1 MRDLSIF
8 RSTAGG
14 KTGAIDGL
22 NLFFGALLGANL
34 GIVQGMRLY
43 DYTVLIVLLAGT
55 VMVIRMLSTSERRT
69 YMLINVAIYVA
80 ALAGIIL
87 IPSFQPKGVALADL
101 YRLGAT
107 LGVWISF
114 AVITELMPVSKK
126 PDPATDSPLP

>member
-1 MRDLSIF
+1 MRNLGFF

-14 KTGAIDGL
+14 KVGALDGL

-34 GIVQGMRLY
+34 GTVQGMRLY
-43 DYTVLIVLLAGT
+43 DYTVLI

-80 ALAGIIL
+80 ALGGIIL
-87 IPSFQPKGVALADL
+87 IPSFQPKGIALADL

-107 LGVWISF
+107 LAVWITF
-114 AVITELMPVSKK
+114 VVVTELLPVSEKREA
-126 PDPATDSPLP
+126 PDTSAP

>member
-114 AVITELMPVSKK
+114 AVITELMPVSKTAG
-126 PDPATDSPLP
+126 PGSDSPLP

>member
-87 IPSFQPKGVALADL
+87 IPSFQPKGIALADL

>member
-1 MRDLSIF
+1 MRNLGFF

-14 KTGAIDGL
+14 KVGALDGL

-34 GIVQGMRLY
+34 GTVQGMRLY

-80 ALAGIIL
+80 ALGGIIL
-87 IPSFQPKGVALADL
+87 IPSFQPKGIALADL

-107 LGVWISF
+107 LAVWITF
-114 AVITELMPVSKK
+114 VVVTELLPVSEKREA
-126 PDPATDSPLP
+126 PDTSAP